1 MELVTVGGG
10 DVALIDKNAC
20 TPCNHQS
27 PRHATHQPPDRHS
40 IVYNRS
46 WLPPG
51 ANVLLFALV
60 KVSFELFLSR
70 CCVLV
75 AAASVAWRVVT
86 AGWWQL
92 HRWLPLSWAVQAK
105 RASLSQLTSATSFV
119 VLVVSDS
126 FWPTFALGEGP
137 LSPPRVCQDL
147 CHHFMFLVRPILV
160 AVRPV
165 ACPTDAFSSSQVP

>member
-1 MELVTVGGG
+1 MLPLSTRMP
-10 DVALIDKNAC
+10 ARRAITSRPA
-20 TPCNHQS
+20 TPHTS
-27 PRHATHQPPDRHS
+27 PLTATQLS
-40 IVYNRS
+40 TTGS

-126 FWPTFALGEGP
+126 FWPTFALGEGLCLP
-137 LSPPRVCQDL
+137 SCLPRLVSPFYVSRSSHTRCCKACGVSNRCL
-147 CHHFMFLVRPILV
+147 LFL
-160 AVRPV
+160 
-165 ACPTDAFSSSQVP
+165 QVP